1 MREQLR
7 ILSSN
12 KTQPML
18 RLTYRDS
25 VLALHPFEQARLQR
39 APQSIAEVSV
49 PEFTVVFDPSSN
61 HSIVPARKIPQVIR
75 RGSMDAPVFDRV
87 HHPAHRLHRRSRHA
101 LTKEFA
107 LGVLQGSHLEVI
119 SEKGEARRDVVPL
132 KCVDVDNL
140 RLFFVDGQAHF
151 THPSRQALPDS
162 NSLAHPCAVNNN
174 IVGIPFKRHA
184 TMRPVHPTIK
194 GVMQE

>member
-25 VLALHPFEQARLQR
+25 ILALHPFEQARLQR

-61 HSIVPARKIPQVIR
+61 HSVVPARKIPQVIS

-87 HHPAHRLHRRSRHA
+87 YHPAHRFHRRSWHA

-107 LGVLQGSHLEVI
+107 LGVPQGSHLEVI
-119 SEKGEARRDVVPL
+119 SKNEARRDIVPL
-132 KCVDVDNL
+132 ECVDVDNL
-140 RLFFVDGQAHF
+140 RLFFVDGQTHF
-151 THPSRQALPDS
+151 TQPSCQALPDS

-174 IVGIPFKRHA
+174 IVDIPFKRHA
-184 TMRPVHPTIK
+184 AMRPVHPTIK

>member
-7 ILSSN
+7 IFSSD

-39 APQSIAEVSV
+39 APQSVAEVSV

-61 HSIVPARKIPQVIR
+61 HSIVPARKIPQVVR
-75 RGSMDAPVFDRV
+75 RGSMDSPVFDRV
-87 HHPAHRLHRRSRHA
+87 YHPAHRLHRRSRHA

-107 LGVLQGSHLEVI
+107 LEVSQGSNLEVI
-119 SEKGEARRDVVPL
+119 ARKVKLVATLCRSKVSMY
-132 KCVDVDNL
+132 NL
-140 RLFFVDGQAHF
+140 RL
-151 THPSRQALPDS
+151 
-162 NSLAHPCAVNNN
+162 
-174 IVGIPFKRHA
+174 RHYCL
-184 TMRPVHPTIK
+184 TSCSMSSISTRMNTN
-194 GVMQE
+194 

>member
-1 MREQLR
+1 MREQLW
-7 ILSSN
+7 ILFSN

-61 HSIVPARKIPQVIR
+61 HSIVPARKIPQVVR
-75 RGSMDAPVFDRV
+75 RGSMDSPVFDRV
-87 HHPAHRLHRRSRHA
+87 YHPAHRLHRRSRHA

-107 LGVLQGSHLEVI
+107 LEVSQGSNLEVI
-119 SEKGEARRDVVPL
+119 AEKGEARRDVVPL
-132 KCVDVDNL
+132 KGVDVDNL
-140 RLFFVDGQAHF
+140 RLLFVDGQAHF
-151 THPSRQALPDS
+151 THPSCQAVPDS
-162 NSLAHPCAVNNN
+162 NSLAHPCAVN
-174 IVGIPFKRHA
+174 K
-184 TMRPVHPTIK
+184 TISSAYRSNGTPRCVLSIQRSK
-194 GVMQE
+194 A

>member
-39 APQSIAEVSV
+39 GPQSIAEVSV

-61 HSIVPARKIPQVIR
+61 HCVVPARKSPQVIR
-75 RGSMDAPVFDRV
+75 SGSMDAPVFDRV
-87 HHPAHRLHRRSRHA
+87 YHPAHRLHR
-101 LTKEFA
+101 
-107 LGVLQGSHLEVI
+107 
-119 SEKGEARRDVVPL
+119 PL
-132 KCVDVDNL
+132 KSYPRKVKLVATLC
-140 RLFFVDGQAHF
+140 R
-151 THPSRQALPDS
+151 S
-162 NSLAHPCAVNNN
+162 NVS
-174 IVGIPFKRHA
+174 
-184 TMRPVHPTIK
+184 M
-194 GVMQE
+194 